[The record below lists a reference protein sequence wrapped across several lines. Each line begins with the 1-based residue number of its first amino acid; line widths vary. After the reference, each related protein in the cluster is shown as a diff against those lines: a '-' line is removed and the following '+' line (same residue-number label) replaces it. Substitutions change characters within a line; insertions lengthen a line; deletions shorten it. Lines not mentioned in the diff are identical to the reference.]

1 MHILAVDIGT
11 GTQDI
16 LWFDTTRDPENCL
29 KLVMPSP
36 TLQVAAQIRRATA
49 AAQPLLLTG
58 VLMGGGPSAWA
69 AEDHHKAGLPIWATA
84 PAARSFNDDLEAVRR
99 DLGIEVVSADEAAA
113 LARRRDMAHVQLKD
127 FDYAA
132 IAQAFAAFDLTLR
145 PAAVAVAVFDHGDAP
160 PTVSDR
166 QFRLDYLAARLQANS
181 RLSTFAFP
189 PGAVPPIMTR
199 LQAVVES
206 AQAEV
211 SAPLLV
217 MDTAPAAVLGAWD
230 DPVVK
235 AHPSALIANV
245 GNFHCLAF
253 QYRDGD
259 FVRLV
264 EHHTGLLNPEM
275 LTGLIERLADGSLRH
290 EEVFAGHG
298 HGAVVLDQTPVAL
311 DFVAVTGPRRA
322 MLNGARLP
330 LYLAVPHGDQ
340 MMAGCFGLLRACADH
355 FGNWRDEIVHALDN
369 GQGASLW

>member
-16 LWFDTTRDPENCL
+16 LWFDSTRDPENCL
-29 KLVMPSP
+29 KLVAPSP
-36 TLQVAAQIRRATA
+36 TLRVAAQIRQATA
-49 AAQPLLLTG
+49 ARQPLLLSG

-84 PAARSFNDDLEAVRR
+84 AAARTFNDDLEAVRR

-113 LARRRDMAHVQLKD
+113 LARRSDMAHVVLKD
-127 FDYAA
+127 FDYAV
-132 IAQAFAAFDLTLR
+132 IAQAFAAFGLTLQ
-145 PAAVAVAVFDHGDAP
+145 PDAVAVAVFDHGDAP
-160 PTVSDR
+160 PAVSDR
-166 QFRLDYLAARLQANS
+166 QFRLDYLAARLQADS

-189 PGAVPPIMTR
+189 AAAVPPIMTR
-199 LQAVVES
+199 LQAVVDS
-206 AQAEV
+206 ARTEV
-211 SAPLLV
+211 TAPLLV

-230 DPVVK
+230 DPVVR

-253 QYRDGD
+253 QYLDGR
-259 FVRLV
+259 FVRLF
-264 EHHTGLLNPEM
+264 EHHTGLLTQET
-275 LTGLIERLADGSLRH
+275 LTGWIERLADGSISH
-290 EEVFAGHG
+290 AEVFAGHG
-298 HGAVVLDQTPVAL
+298 HGAVALDSAPVGL

-322 MLNGARLP
+322 LLNGGRLP
-330 LYLAVPHGDQ
+330 VYPAAPHGDQ

-355 FGNWRDEIVHALDN
+355 FANWRDEIIHALDN